1 MEFRLEEVRCIC
13 GKDGSITL
21 AIIELRDGKNARIV
35 ECQNCGLQ
43 YITPRPDKEFL
54 NWLYKEEYYA
64 SVIKDK
70 DEWIEKTLEIEIE
83 RENLHLYRLKP
94 ILEMREQCGYKTLL
108 DIGAGTGYF
117 LKLAKDRGFD
127 VFGIEVSERASEF
140 ARENYGVNLL
150 NITDIEEARFHDG
163 SFDVV
168 TLCHVVE
175 HLLYPEV
182 TLKEIYRI
190 LQHNGMLLIITPN
203 CMTIETLLSRLNRR
217 LGYPVKQL
225 EDDYTVKTW
234 RDGCYHLYPRSMD
247 DKDYRIYFINNFH
260 HLYFFNPKTLK
271 ELLLRCNF
279 SIDTYPVGRYPHG
292 VKGIRKLFSNRL
304 INLVARI
311 FNLQAEIMFYAKKL

>member
-1 MEFRLEEVRCIC
+1 MEFKLEEINCLC
-13 GKDGSITL
+13 GSDNSILLTV
-21 AIIELRDGKNARIV
+21 IHLRGDEDARIV

-54 NWLYKEEYYA
+54 NGLYKEEYYA

-94 ILEMREQCGYKTLL
+94 ILKMREQCGYKTLL

-163 SFDVV
+163 SFDVI
-168 TLCHVVE
+168 TLCHVIE
-175 HLLYPEV
+175 HLPYPEV
-182 TLKEIYRI
+182 TLKEVYRI
-190 LQHNGMLLIITPN
+190 LRPNGILLIVTPN
-203 CMTIETLLSRLNRR
+203 YRTVETTLSRVNRK
-217 LGYPVKQL
+217 LGYPVKPL
-225 EDDYTVKTW
+225 EDVYATKTW
-234 RDGCYHLYPRSMD
+234 EDGYCHLRPREMD
-247 DKDYRIYFINNFH
+247 DESYKMYLIHNFH
-260 HLYFFNPKTLK
+260 HLYFFPPRTLK
-271 ELLLRCNF
+271 KLLLRCNF